1 MSPDLQRH
9 VLGRVSP
16 PPGGGADDVDQF
28 DLNAALDV
36 FFEKAAMTD
45 QLPGRLLDDRPQV
58 EPFFPGVFRGAG

>member
-1 MSPDLQRH
+1 
-9 VLGRVSP
+9 
-16 PPGGGADDVDQF
+16 VDQF